1 MDLQTCM
8 SMKPDNETDGLTVLW
23 EENRDLKV
31 LPEGQRIA
39 LLTVAIIL
47 CCFCVVGNCAAVF
60 ILFRRKLRMLYKCCL
75 ISLALSDL
83 LLGACYSAT
92 YIPKF
97 IQKYSNAW
105 VLGESTCN
113 FVPLLMAMCLLVN
126 SMTVSCIALDRFQAV
141 RGGAKRRWE
150 PSLWICLA
158 FMLLVWSVCA
168 GTATPMFFT
177 YDYKG
182 PMHVVTVECDIL
194 PESLYFC
201 VVPTKVFKSEY
212 YITVYT
218 LIFLPLFV
226 TFVGFYVVVAMYIWK
241 RRIPT
246 NKSAPAQNSSH
257 KTAITSASRR
267 DTKKYKKGDTKT
279 SPRYVFKSNTE
290 SNTGSRSTL
299 LTDSTSGTPLNR
311 RKENYSGM
319 PETSSHVEP
328 TVRTV
333 QSKRK
338 VRTFKVIMVLIA
350 TCFIGRVPSWSYNVA
365 QSDPSIRLDDMKWWL
380 LQYWFTILS
389 LFSTALNPFL
399 YCFLNETLDVIQSV
413 FRFVRNIFGY
423 CCVFWK
429 PSEKKMD
436 VEAER
441 QVIAE
446 AQRQQMN
453 SVSIVPRGPY
463 LNNEENRLPS
473 LAISVEVNHI

>member
-1 MDLQTCM
+1 
-8 SMKPDNETDGLTVLW
+8 
-23 EENRDLKV
+23 
-31 LPEGQRIA
+31 
-39 LLTVAIIL
+39 
-47 CCFCVVGNCAAVF
+47 
-60 ILFRRKLRMLYKCCL
+60 
-75 ISLALSDL
+75 
-83 LLGACYSAT
+83 
-92 YIPKF
+92 
-97 IQKYSNAW
+97 
-105 VLGESTCN
+105 
-113 FVPLLMAMCLLVN
+113 
-126 SMTVSCIALDRFQAV
+126 
-141 RGGAKRRWE
+141 
-150 PSLWICLA
+150 
-158 FMLLVWSVCA
+158 
-168 GTATPMFFT
+168 MFFT
-177 YDYKG
+177 YDYRG
-182 PMHVVTVECDIL
+182 PMHVVTVECEIL

-246 NKSAPAQNSSH
+246 RKSVPAQNSSH
-257 KTAITSASRR
+257 KIAITSASKE
-267 DTKKYKKGDTKT
+267 DIKKYKKAKTKT
-279 SPRYVFKSNTE
+279 SPRYVFKSNTD

-299 LTDSTSGTPLNR
+299 LTDSISGTPLNR

-319 PETSSHVEP
+319 PETTSHVEP

-333 QSKRK
+333 QTKRK

-399 YCFLNETLDVIQSV
+399 YCFLNETLDVFQSV
-413 FRFVRNIFGY
+413 FRFVRNVFGY

-429 PSEKKMD
+429 SSEKKMN

-441 QVIAE
+441 QEIVE
-446 AQRQQMN
+446 AQRQQIS

-463 LNNEENRLPS
+463 LNNEENRLRS

>member
-1 MDLQTCM
+1 
-8 SMKPDNETDGLTVLW
+8 
-23 EENRDLKV
+23 
-31 LPEGQRIA
+31 
-39 LLTVAIIL
+39 
-47 CCFCVVGNCAAVF
+47 
-60 ILFRRKLRMLYKCCL
+60 
-75 ISLALSDL
+75 
-83 LLGACYSAT
+83 
-92 YIPKF
+92 
-97 IQKYSNAW
+97 
-105 VLGESTCN
+105 
-113 FVPLLMAMCLLVN
+113 
-126 SMTVSCIALDRFQAV
+126 
-141 RGGAKRRWE
+141 
-150 PSLWICLA
+150 
-158 FMLLVWSVCA
+158 
-168 GTATPMFFT
+168 MFFT

-257 KTAITSASRR
+257 KTAITSASKR

-279 SPRYVFKSNTE
+279 SPRYVFKSNTD

-319 PETSSHVEP
+319 PETTSHVEP

-399 YCFLNETLDVIQSV
+399 YCFLNETLDVIQSI
-413 FRFVRNIFGY
+413 FRFVRNIFVY

-441 QVIAE
+441 QEIAE

-463 LNNEENRLPS
+463 LNNEENRLRS